1 MDMMVVGFLLGGL
14 ILLVIGAEF
23 LVRGASKVAAIFGIS
38 PLVIGLTVVAY
49 GTSTPELAVSLQAG
63 LSGNANIAVANVV
76 GSNIFNVLFILGIC
90 AVIQP
95 LVVAQQLVRL
105 DVPLMIGI
113 SVLTLLLALD
123 GKFNW
128 LDGLLLTA
136 GIITYST
143 WAIRKSRQET
153 AAVKAEYEQEYGAQI
168 APNHS
173 ALEIAKQAVLILSG
187 LGILV
192 LGARWL
198 VDGSIALAQ
207 FLGVSDTIIGLTI
220 VAAGT
225 SLPELATSIVATIRG
240 ERDIAIGNV
249 VGSNIYNLLAIL
261 GIAGLFTP
269 GGLIVAPA
277 MLAFDIPVML
287 AVAIACL
294 PIFFSGYTIA
304 RWEGAVF
311 FGSYIA
317 YTAYLILDAAQHD
330 ALPMYSNV
338 MLFFVLPLVALTLVV
353 VGVRA
358 LRTQTR
364 QPTTSLSNVG

>member
-1 MDMMVVGFLLGGL
+1 MNLMVIAMLVGGL
-14 ILLVIGAEF
+14 VLLVFGAEL
-23 LVRGASKVAAIFGIS
+23 LVRGASKTAAIFGIS

-76 GSNIFNVLFILGIC
+76 GSNIFNVLFILGLC

-105 DVPLMIGI
+105 DVPLMIGL
-113 SVLTLLLALD
+113 SVLTFALAFD
-123 GKFNW
+123 GRLNW
-128 LDGLLLTA
+128 FDGLLLTA
-136 GIITYST
+136 GIITYT
-143 WAIRKSRQET
+143 VWAIRKSRKEN
-153 AAVKAEYEQEYGAQI
+153 AAVQAEYAKEYGPQIVESHSKAEI
-168 APNHS
+168 
-173 ALEIAKQAVLILSG
+173 LKQAGFILSG
-187 LGILV
+187 LVVLV
-192 LGARWL
+192 IGARWL
-198 VDGSIALAQ
+198 VDGSIELAK
-207 FLGVSDTIIGLTI
+207 FWGVSDTVIGLTI

-269 GGLIVAPA
+269 GGLLVAPS
-277 MLAFDIPVML
+277 MLNFDIPVMI
-287 AVAIACL
+287 AVAVACL
-294 PIFFSGYTIA
+294 PIFFSGYSIA
-304 RWEGAVF
+304 RWEGVVF

-317 YTAYLILDAAQHD
+317 YTAYLIMDVTQHD
-330 ALPMYSNV
+330 ALPLFNNA
-338 MLFFVLPLVALTLVV
+338 MLFFVLPLVTLTLAV

-358 LRTQTR
+358 LRAQGAAA
-364 QPTTSLSNVG
+364 PSA

>member
-1 MDMMVVGFLLGGL
+1 MDPLVIGMLIGGL

-23 LVRGASKVAAIFGIS
+23 LVRGASKTAAIFGIS

-113 SVLTLLLALD
+113 SFLTLLMALD
-123 GKFNW
+123 GRVNW
-128 LDGLLLTA
+128 LDGALLTA
-136 GIITYST
+136 GIITYT
-143 WAIRKSRQET
+143 VWAIRKSRKEN
-153 AAVKAEYEQEYGAQI
+153 AAVQAEYAREYGPQI
-168 APNHS
+168 VESHS
-173 ALEIAKQAVLILSG
+173 KMEILKQAGFILSG
-187 LGILV
+187 LVLLV
-192 LGARWL
+192 IGARWL
-198 VDGSIALAQ
+198 VDSSIELAHV
-207 FLGVSDTIIGLTI
+207 LGVSDTVIGLTI

-225 SLPELATSIVATIRG
+225 SLPELATSIIATIRG

-261 GIAGLFTP
+261 GLAGLFTP
-269 GGLIVAPA
+269 GGLIVAPT
-277 MLAFDIPVML
+277 MLNFDIPVMI

-304 RWEGAVF
+304 RWEGFVF
-311 FGSYIA
+311 FGSYVA
-317 YTAYLILDAAQHD
+317 YTAYLVLNATQHD
-330 ALPMYSNV
+330 ALPIFSNV
-338 MLFFVLPLVALTLVV
+338 MLFFVLPLIALTLAV
-353 VGVRA
+353 VGIRA
-358 LRTQTR
+358 VRTQGAVA
-364 QPTTSLSNVG
+364 SSA

>member
-1 MDMMVVGFLLGGL
+1 MDLLVTGMLIGGL
-14 ILLVIGAEF
+14 ILLVIGAEL
-23 LVRGASKVAAIFGIS
+23 LVRGASKVAAIFGIA

-113 SVLTLLLALD
+113 SVLVVAMAFD
-123 GKFNW
+123 GRLTW
-128 LDGLLLTA
+128 VDGLLLTA
-136 GIITYST
+136 GIITYTT

-168 APNHS
+168 APTHS
-173 ALEIAKQAVLILSG
+173 AMEIGKQALLILSG

-198 VDGSIALAQ
+198 VDGSIQLAH

-225 SLPELATSIVATIRG
+225 SLPELATSVVATIRG

-269 GGLIVAPA
+269 GGLVIAPA
-277 MLAFDIPVML
+277 MLAFDLPVMV

-294 PIFFSGYTIA
+294 PIFFSGYSIA

-311 FGSYIA
+311 FGSYLA
-317 YTAYLILDAAQHD
+317 YTAYLILDATQHD
-330 ALPMYSNV
+330 ALPMFSNV
-338 MLFFVLPLVALTLVV
+338 MLFFVLPLITLTLVV

-358 LRTQTR
+358 LRTQTQ
-364 QPTTSLSNVG
+364 QPATNLANLG